1 MDKLEELLLNSL
13 SKEEKATYFSQ
24 IGTMQDSSLT
34 QLREQIKNVMLPLLL
49 KVFQL
54 KIHINKEIMLDALP
68 ITESDGES
76 IVHKLKL
83 LDKDIKTLMMWC
95 QACIKQIQEALNIDP
110 QNSRFKQLH
119 SDSLDSSNKRWWYKF
134 YKKLNNKID
143 DV

>member
-1 MDKLEELLLNSL
+1 MDKSEELLLNSL

-24 IGTMQDSSLT
+24 IGIMQDPSLT

-54 KIHINKEIMLDALP
+54 KIHINKEIALNASP
-68 ITESDGES
+68 ITEGDGES
-76 IVHKLKL
+76 IIHKLKL

-95 QACIKQIQEALNIDP
+95 QACIEQIQEALNIDP

-119 SDSLDSSNKRWWYKF
+119 SDFLDSSNKRWWHKF
-134 YKKLNNKID
+134 YKKLHNKVDEI
-143 DV
+143 